1 MKPIVRSLL
10 ILVGLVC
17 PLLGA
22 QAGVM
27 IQQEQRVPGKEP
39 AVAQTIFYID
49 AGKLR
54 IETKTAE
61 GKETLII
68 FDQAKQVVWVIDR
81 SAGSYYELTSTQ
93 VQAMSARLNQAMQEM
108 EARLAQMPPERRKM
122 MEGMVKQ
129 MMGQR
134 GGTPKVTVRELSRGE
149 RMGQFLCTRYEL
161 LTGGKLSGEIWAA
174 PLEQL
179 PLQEGEYETLQALG
193 RFFEPLGQRAPAGA
207 GWSGGRQQIDGFPV
221 RSVTYTGQRTVAE
234 TQVLKLE
241 RRDLEANLFSLP
253 AGLQK
258 TEFAPEN

>member
-1 MKPIVRSLL
+1 MKAILRSLL

-108 EARLAQMPPERRKM
+108 EARLAQMPPERRKR
-122 MEGMVKQ
+122 MEGMMKQ

-161 LTGGKLSGEIWAA
+161 LTGGKLSREVWAA

-179 PLQEGEYETLQALG
+179 QLQEAEYETFQALG
-193 RFFEPLGQRAPAGA
+193 RFFEPLGQRAPASA
-207 GWSGGRQQIDGFPV
+207 GWSGGSQQIDGFPV
-221 RSVTYTGQRTVAE
+221 RSVTYAGQRTVAE